1 MLGVNESAAG
11 NSSRAA
17 SKTLCARGILG
28 RGSRAAGEPRRGAP
42 TSVKDFI
49 KLKNARARVTFSES
63 PYWRGFEGL
72 SFG

>member
-28 RGSRAAGEPRRGAP
+28 GGAAQRGNPGGVPQRL
-42 TSVKDFI
+42 
-49 KLKNARARVTFSES
+49 LKI
-63 PYWRGFEGL
+63 L
-72 SFG
+72 